1 MSWTRHTTIAGFIR
15 GIFNSVSLGEF
26 TPTILQAVA
35 NESSVRCRND
45 FGIILLTIG
54 QYWGS
59 KLSPLET
66 GVVVSY
72 DVEPILPSAYTHTVS
87 SSAWPPS
94 SQRETGFVVLNIYY
108 SWISDIFDE
117 QFHEAARMSAQQMTN
132 VAIKEGQNVGSVYP
146 NYAIYDTAN
155 AQMYS
160 ENVERLTLLRKTVDP
175 DNVMNLAGGF
185 RF

>member
-1 MSWTRHTTIAGFIR
+1 M
-15 GIFNSVSLGEF
+15 
-26 TPTILQAVA
+26 
-35 NESSVRCRND
+35 
-45 FGIILLTIG
+45 
-54 QYWGS
+54 
-59 KLSPLET
+59 
-66 GVVVSY
+66 
-72 DVEPILPSAYTHTVS
+72 
-87 SSAWPPS
+87 
-94 SQRETGFVVLNIYY
+94 LNIYY

-146 NYAIYDTAN
+146 NYAIYNTAN